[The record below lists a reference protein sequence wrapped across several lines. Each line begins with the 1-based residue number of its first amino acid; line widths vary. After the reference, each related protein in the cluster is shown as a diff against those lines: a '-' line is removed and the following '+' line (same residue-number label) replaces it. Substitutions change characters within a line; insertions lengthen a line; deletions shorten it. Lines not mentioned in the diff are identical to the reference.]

1 GVQTCALPISKTA
14 LGNLAGTLA
23 SAGRDLIAGFISG
36 ITSKI
41 GDVQST
47 LSSLTSKLTDWK
59 GPPKKDAKI
68 LTPAGRLL
76 IEGFIKGIDGTTAK
90 LRSRLESITK
100 ALPDNVRRGIGK
112 SLKRTT
118 AELEKL
124 VTKRDA
130 VIKKL
135 VDAE

>member
-1 GVQTCALPISKTA
+1 AGRSMVTAISGKISDAVDKVRGLPGKAKTA

-47 LSSLTSKLTDWK
+47 LSGLTSKLTDWK

-76 IEGFIKGIDGTTAK
+76 IEGFIKGI
-90 LRSRLESITK
+90 RSEE
-100 ALPDNVRRGIGK
+100 RRVGQ
-112 SLKRTT
+112 
-118 AELEKL
+118 A
-124 VTKRDA
+124 
-130 VIKKL
+130 
-135 VDAE
+135 